1 MASHDKPKTRSNENL
16 NLKNPIQDP
25 NHKTQTTINEQK
37 WKKMKKNMKN
47 KPGKKYSLIDIG
59 IDLYFSSD
67 QTGW

>member
-25 NHKTQTTINEQK
+25 NHKNQTTINEQK

-47 KPGKKYSLIDIG
+47 KPGKKYSLSQHVMPG
-59 IDLYFSSD
+59 DLLLVL
-67 QTGW
+67 T